1 MTKISEVIS
10 SETSTLRLV
19 CLPEVYWGV
28 PSGSA
33 PIRRGGSRIRQKEK
47 LKSHRNQAAIKG
59 ELSMA
64 CCCSVIQSCPTL
76 WNPMD
81 CSMPAFPTLH
91 HLPDFAQTHIYW
103 VNDAIWPSHP
113 LSPPSPPPL
122 VPPWCKEGRPLYP
135 TCISLWLRTGPR
147 EGVFLGEGLR
157 AFPGEWLSWAL
168 SAGNTPHS
176 WGDDI
181 AVLKGKSGQCITVL
195 TNVTLSAARVIFF
208 VSQVLQIVLPGF
220 WTHTQLLSLKQQ
232 NLKLQLTICP
242 CNCLFYVPP
251 ILG

>member
-10 SETSTLRLV
+10 SEISTLRLV

-47 LKSHRNQAAIKG
+47 LKSHRNQAAIQG

-76 WNPMD
+76 WNPRD
-81 CSMPAFPTLH
+81 CSMPGFPVLH
-91 HLPDFAQTHIYW
+91 FAQTHIYW

-113 LSPPSPPPL
+113 LSAPSPPVL
-122 VPPWCKEGRPLYP
+122 VPPWCKEGRPLCP
-135 TCISLWLRTGPR
+135 TPISLWLRTGPR

-157 AFPGEWLSWAL
+157 AFPGEWLSWVL

-195 TNVTLSAARVIFF
+195 TNVTLSAAWVIFF
-208 VSQVLQIVLPGF
+208 VSQVLQRVLPGF
-220 WTHTQLLSLKQQ
+220 WLVLLVG
-232 NLKLQLTICP
+232 NLKEEH
-242 CNCLFYVPP
+242 
-251 ILG
+251 